1 MPKNIYEK
9 RTFNISELRT
19 ITNDKGL
26 KTITGYAA
34 VFNSLSEDLGGF
46 REKIDREAFAK
57 TIQNADVRALF
68 NHDKNYV
75 LGRTKSGTLK
85 LSSDEHGLKI
95 ENIPP
100 DTQWARDL
108 LVSIDRGDV
117 NQMSFG
123 FRTISDKW
131 EKRDK
136 EDIRTLLEVELFDIS
151 PVTFPA
157 YPDTE
162 VGLRSLENFKKT
174 IDPLI
179 DSQKNQSNP
188 LIRTGLIAQE
198 DEIFKKLKRIGG
210 KNE

>member
-9 RTFNISELRT
+9 RTFNISEIRT

-46 REKIDREAFAK
+46 REKIDREAFTR

-136 EDIRTLLEVELFDIS
+136 EDIRTLLDVELFDIS

-179 DSQKNQSNP
+179 DSKKDQPNP
-188 LIRTGLIAQE
+188 LISNSQIAQE

-210 KNE
+210 KK